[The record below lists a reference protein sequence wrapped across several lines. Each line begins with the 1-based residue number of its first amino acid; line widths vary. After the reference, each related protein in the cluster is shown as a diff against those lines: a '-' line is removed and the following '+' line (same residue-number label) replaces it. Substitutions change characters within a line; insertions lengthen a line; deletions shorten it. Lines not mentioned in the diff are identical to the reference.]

1 MSVNDQNPDERGTA
15 AKREPAGFERIESE
29 RPNAVASDDLAPM
42 AALIDLSDDAIFAWD
57 RTDGII
63 DWNRGAERLYGFT
76 REEAIGK
83 TSHELL
89 HTSFPASLAEY
100 HSTLAR
106 DRLWSGE
113 LIHTSKDGRSVVV
126 ESRQRLIDS
135 DGRQLVLEINRDIS
149 ERKRSEGILQRYRL
163 LFEKSRDVIWFLDA
177 EGHFVEVNQA
187 AIDLYGYS
195 REEFLSMSIR
205 DVRHERTL
213 GDLVRQFENAYT
225 TGVHFETTHVKA
237 DGTEFSV
244 DVSANGADFG
254 NERLVLA
261 IVRDIS
267 DRKESENALRAS
279 EERRKLAQEA
289 GRVGI
294 WDWDAK
300 SDTTYWS
307 ETMRLFYDDVP
318 ADQNPHHD
326 YWLTH
331 LHPSDRERVDIHV
344 KQTLASAEDRFRDE
358 FRIVKKDGS
367 IRWLES
373 IAQVVRD
380 DAGKPVRMY
389 GVNLDI
395 TERKDTEQRI
405 RLSEN
410 QLRLVTNAVPAL
422 ISYVDSS
429 ERYRFVNQ
437 QFHEWIGEAGDNVV
451 GKSVRDVFDPT
462 TYKILK
468 PRIDQ
473 ALSGQQVTFETTL
486 SYQAAG
492 KRFVHVSYM
501 PDIGVDGT
509 VYGYY
514 GLTNDLTELKRSEE
528 LLRST
533 EERMAMMVEN
543 VTDYAIFST
552 DQDGRI
558 DSWNTGAELTFGYTS
573 EEIFGR
579 HVETVF
585 ASEDVERGVPQNEM
599 KLARQQGRSY
609 SERWYVRKNG
619 SRFFASSVMMALY
632 LGEKLTGYAA
642 IAIDLTEKQRRAEEL
657 QRAHDE
663 LEVRVKERTRALA
676 EANLALIQE
685 MEVREV
691 AERQRVELLGR
702 LVNSQ
707 EVERR
712 RIARD
717 LHDQLGQRLTALR
730 LKIASLKEIST
741 EHEEISRRVE
751 RLQQIGEALDSEVSF
766 LAWELRPSALDEHG
780 LVEAVGAFVHE
791 WSRHYEVPAEFHA
804 AGLAK
809 TRLENETETH
819 LYRIAQEAL
828 TNIIKHA
835 EATMVTVVL
844 ERRDDE
850 VVLIVEDNG
859 KGFDGSELRSSPD
872 AEGGYGMVGMKER
885 AYLAGGEFEVESA
898 PGSGTTIYVRV
909 PVAE

>member
-1 MSVNDQNPDERGTA
+1 MNANDQNYDEGSVAT
-15 AKREPAGFERIESE
+15 KLER
-29 RPNAVASDDLAPM
+29 DDLQRTRPDPASLDALAHI
-42 AALIDLSDDAIFAWD
+42 AALVDLFDDAICAWD
-57 RTDGII
+57 RETGITE
-63 DWNRGAERLYGFT
+63 WNRGAERLYGFS
-76 REEAIGK
+76 RQEAIGK
-83 TSHELL
+83 KSHEMLK
-89 HTSFPASLAEY
+89 TSFPGPFEEY
-100 HSTLAR
+100 DSILAR
-106 DRLWSGE
+106 DGFWSGE
-113 LIHTSKDGRSVVV
+113 LIHTRKDGLSVVV
-126 ESRQRLIDS
+126 ESRQRMIEA
-135 DGRQLVLEINRDIS
+135 DGRQMVLEINRDIS
-149 ERKRSEGILQRYRL
+149 DRKSSESILQRYRL
-163 LFEKSRDVIWFLDA
+163 LYEKSRDVIWFLDA

-205 DVRHERTL
+205 DVRHQTTL
-213 GDLVRQFENAYT
+213 GDLARQFENAYT

-244 DVSANGADFG
+244 DVNANGADFG

-294 WDWDAK
+294 WDWDART
-300 SDTTYWS
+300 DATYWS

-318 ADQNPHHD
+318 QDQNPHHD

-344 KQTLASAEDRFRDE
+344 KQTLQSKEERFRDE
-358 FRIVKKDGS
+358 FRIIKKDGT

-380 DAGKPVRMY
+380 DEGRPIRMY

-437 QFHEWIGEAGDNVV
+437 QFHEWIGLAAEDVI

-462 TYKILK
+462 AYKIVK

-486 SYQAAG
+486 NYQAAG
-492 KRFVHVSYM
+492 QRFVHVSYM

-558 DSWNTGAELTFGYTS
+558 DNWNTGAELIFGYTS
-573 EEIFGR
+573 EEILGR
-579 HVETVF
+579 YVETVF
-585 ASEDVERGVPQNEM
+585 APEDVEREVPQSEM
-599 KLARQQGRSY
+599 KLARQKGRSS
-609 SERWYVRKNG
+609 SERWYIKKDG
-619 SRFFASSVMMALY
+619 TRFYASSVMMALY

-642 IAIDLTEKQRRAEEL
+642 IAVDLTEKQRRAEEL

-741 EHEEISRRVE
+741 GHEEISRRVE

-766 LAWELRPSALDEHG
+766 LAWELRPSALDERG

-804 AGLAK
+804 AGLTK
-809 TRLENETETH
+809 TRLEKETETH

-844 ERRDDE
+844 ERRDAQ
-850 VVLIVEDNG
+850 VVLIIEDNG
-859 KGFDGSELRSSPD
+859 KGFDGSELRPSPD
-872 AEGGYGMVGMKER
+872 AEGGYGLVGMKER

-898 PGSGTTIYVRV
+898 AGRGTTIYVRV